1 MKKRKKIRE
10 IEAKMAAWYFS
21 ETADPEIGE
30 EYCQQFVRITNSYFE
45 ADQVWKMLKKFMKD
59 EGILTGAFT
68 DPSGQPDRC

>member
-21 ETADPEIGE
+21 ETADPEIGDM
-30 EYCQQFVRITNSYFE
+30 FIDDFNKITNSYFE
-45 ADQVWKMLKKFMKD
+45 ADRVWKVLKEFMKD